1 MTSVSEE
8 KHRRGNSVAT
18 LSVLHITK
26 LTIYIA
32 MHKQKVPIYKLSPQ
46 QNTKTAS
53 LRLQTWE
60 KPVDFFHE
68 IARASTLVPTIIL
81 LTWLPFAKVS
91 IPVEFIIPWYVLVI
105 YWESSVQHGSLK
117 FINYLSAMTML
128 ALHCISLFQSIIY
141 Y

>member
-91 IPVEFIIPWYVLVI
+91 IPVESIILWYVLVI
-105 YWESSVQHGSLK
+105 YWELSVLHGSFL
-117 FINYLSAMTML
+117 FTNYLSAMTML
-128 ALHCISLFQSIIY
+128 PLHGLALFQSIICY
-141 Y
+141 